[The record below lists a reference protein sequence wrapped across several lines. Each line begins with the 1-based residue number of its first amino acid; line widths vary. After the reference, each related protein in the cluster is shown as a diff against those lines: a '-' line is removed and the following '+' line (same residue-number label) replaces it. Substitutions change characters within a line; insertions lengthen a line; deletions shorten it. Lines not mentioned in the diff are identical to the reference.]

1 MFRIIRPRSA
11 QSTSD
16 QTFGDQELIMDLL
29 RLNRDYL
36 TTHASPRTH
45 AELTTFLRDQG
56 IALDWFID
64 MLQLTTLNTPNR
76 SR

>member
-1 MFRIIRPRSA
+1 MLRIIRPRRV

-16 QTFGDQELIMDLL
+16 TTPGDQDLIMDLL

-36 TTHASPRTH
+36 TTHASPTTH
-45 AELTTFLRDQG
+45 AELTRFLHDRG

-64 MLQLTTLNTPNR
+64 MLQLTTLNTLDHNR
-76 SR
+76 